1 MPETRQPADHPAGTR
16 SPADVFDRLVHGV
29 GAKRW
34 DKLPALYAER
44 THVVHPMDPGRAP
57 ALTSRAELDRH
68 FRRGAEVL
76 GEVRFEP
83 AAITVHET
91 ADPEVIVAEFEYRG
105 AIPGTGDRFAI
116 PNVFVLRIRD
126 GQIVESRD
134 YADHAEIA
142 RVLRGQESGADD
154 WEDRARRRYE
164 DAFFDDD
171 PAQLDGADA
180 ELDLVEAGLAL
191 ARGRIM
197 HARFLAGGQLDPAT
211 LAQFERAAGL
221 YAGAG
226 DGRGEAEA
234 LFWAGTCHQVGRDDE
249 QAARPLLER
258 AAELATAAG
267 DRLTLSYAVR
277 HLGFAE
283 EAAGRL
289 DAARELLAESLRL
302 RRELGFERG
311 ASAALLAL
319 AQNARARGDQDAA
332 LALLAEAGDTA
343 RRAGARGILR
353 RIEAEQTDAG
363 HTDAGHTDAEQTDAG
378 QADAGR

>member
-1 MPETRQPADHPAGTR
+1 MPETRLPADRPADSAADSRAST
-16 SPADVFDRLVHGV
+16 PADVFDRLVHGV

-34 DKLPALYAER
+34 DELPALYAER
-44 THVVHPMDPGRAP
+44 THVIHPMDPARAP
-57 ALTSRAELDRH
+57 ALTTPAELDQH
-68 FRRGAEVL
+68 FRRGAEAL

-83 AAITVHET
+83 AAITVHQT
-91 ADPEVIVAEFEYRG
+91 TDPEVIVAEFEYRG
-105 AIPGTGDRFAI
+105 VIPGTADRFAL
-116 PNVFVLRIRD
+116 PSVFVMRIRD
-126 GQIVESRD
+126 GQIVASRD
-134 YADHAEIA
+134 YVDHAGIG
-142 RVLRGQESGADD
+142 RVLGRQAPEPQD

-164 DAFFDDD
+164 DAFFDDE
-171 PAQLDGADA
+171 PAQLDLADA

-197 HARFLAGGQLDPAT
+197 HARFLADGELDPAT
-211 LAQFERAAGL
+211 LAQFERAAEL
-221 YAGAG
+221 YARAG

-234 LFWAGTCHQVGRDDE
+234 RFWAGTFHQVGRDDD

-258 AAELATAAG
+258 SAELARAAG

-289 DAARELLAESLRL
+289 EAAREQLAESLRL

-311 ASAALLAL
+311 VSAALLAL
-319 AQNARARGDQDAA
+319 AENARARGDQDAA
-332 LALLAEAGDTA
+332 RALLAEAGESA

-353 RIEAEQTDAG
+353 RIEAEEIE
-363 HTDAGHTDAEQTDAG
+363 AEQIETE
-378 QADAGR
+378 QIEAGR

>member
-1 MPETRQPADHPAGTR
+1 MPETRPNASGRTPAE
-16 SPADVFDRLVHGV
+16 VFDRLVHGV
-29 GAKRW
+29 GTKSW
-34 DKLPALYAER
+34 DELPALYAER
-44 THVVHPMDPGRAP
+44 THVIHPMDPDRAP
-57 ALTSRAELDRH
+57 ALTTRAELDRH
-68 FRRGAEVL
+68 FRRGGEIL

-83 AAITVHET
+83 AAITVHQT

-105 AIPGTGDRFAI
+105 VIPGTADRFAI
-116 PNVFVLRIRD
+116 PSVFVMRIRD

-134 YADHAEIA
+134 YADHVEIG
-142 RVLRGQESGADD
+142 RVVGRPAPEPDG

-164 DAFFDDD
+164 DAFFDDE
-171 PAQLDGADA
+171 PEQLDQAEA

-197 HARFLAGGQLDPAT
+197 HARFLAGGQLDAAT
-211 LAQFERAAGL
+211 LAQFERAAEL
-221 YAGAG
+221 YARAG

-234 LFWAGTCHQVGRDDE
+234 RFWAGTFHQVGRDDD

-258 AAELATAAG
+258 AAELAAAAG

-277 HLGFAE
+277 HLGFSE

-289 DAARELLAESLRL
+289 DAAREQLAESLRL

-311 ASAALLAL
+311 VSAALLAL
-319 AQNARARGDQDAA
+319 AGNARARGDQDTAR
-332 LALLAEAGDTA
+332 ALLAEAGESA

-353 RIEAEQTDAG
+353 RIEAEQAEQ
-363 HTDAGHTDAEQTDAG
+363 ADAEQAE
-378 QADAGR
+378 QADAEQAGAGR

>member
-1 MPETRQPADHPAGTR
+1 M
-16 SPADVFDRLVHGV
+16 
-29 GAKRW
+29 
-34 DKLPALYAER
+34 
-44 THVVHPMDPGRAP
+44 
-57 ALTSRAELDRH
+57 
-68 FRRGAEVL
+68 
-76 GEVRFEP
+76 
-83 AAITVHET
+83 HET

-116 PNVFVLRIRD
+116 PNVFVIRIRD

-142 RVLRGQESGADD
+142 RVLRGQESRSRMTGRTGPGGATRTRSSTTTPRSWTGPMPSSTWSRPGWRWPGGGSCMPGSWPD
-154 WEDRARRRYE
+154 
-164 DAFFDDD
+164 
-171 PAQLDGADA
+171 
-180 ELDLVEAGLAL
+180 
-191 ARGRIM
+191 
-197 HARFLAGGQLDPAT
+197 GQLDPAT

-234 LFWAGTCHQVGRDDE
+234 LFWAGTFHQVGRDDE

-311 ASAALLAL
+311 VSAALLAL
-319 AQNARARGDQDAA
+319 AQNARARGDQGAA

-363 HTDAGHTDAEQTDAG
+363 QTDAEQAG
-378 QADAGR
+378 AEQAGAEQAGAEQAGAGR